1 MTTNKY
7 DENLLRE
14 MYLNEKLSVEEIALK
29 IDKPVRG
36 VRSKLGSMGIYIKKD
51 YVSKSGNRPVK
62 KRELIDR
69 LIPVLKISPEEADC
83 LEKLTKRVLER
94 ILVTSTSVSSVE
106 LAKENQS

>member
-106 LAKENQS
+106 LAKEN